1 MNSFDVTALL
11 LHVCAQLNLGD
22 ITSPPEKLTGGALHH
37 TFRIAKRTLRNSL
50 VSCLNLK
57 IHLRDSSVEPQIRTY
72 NPPFPLSKS
81 LKRIKKC
88 GRFNE

>member
-1 MNSFDVTALL
+1 MKFIGRDDGLG
-11 LHVCAQLNLGD
+11 QLNR
-22 ITSPPEKLTGGALHH
+22 LTKKKSASALSNH

-50 VSCLNLK
+50 VSYLILK

-81 LKRIKKC
+81 LKRIEKC
-88 GRFNE
+88 GRVNE